1 MTDNPIDLASAVA
14 ELVKSA
20 RPGKRPRQIED
31 DSQELRCRST
41 AMTVCRFAPRTIAG
55 AFRG

>member
-1 MTDNPIDLASAVA
+1 MTDDPIDLADAVA
-14 ELVKSA
+14 ELVKSLDRA
-20 RPGKRPRQIED
+20 NVPDQIED